1 MKRGRPPK
9 KPPKKARRKVQ
20 APNTASGYL
29 AWSRDPA
36 VSLFAVLPLWI
47 LYEGLRL
54 SLTPDEYN
62 GAEALMTQSV
72 GALGPLAIPLL
83 RVAFALTV
91 FGAAFSLWRR
101 HIPWARV
108 AAVIALEGTVYGLM
122 LGPLAAV
129 LASSSHRLLGP
140 DPAGDGPVGGEPAGA
155 EPAGDLAADL
165 VASLGAGIFEE
176 LVFRLALVSVL
187 CLLLARACDALRV
200 SRLPA
205 LIVGVAV
212 SAVVFS
218 AFHHLGPGAPPF
230 ERGVFLFRAA
240 AGLLLGLLFVVR
252 GFGVVV
258 YTHAVYDIHYYLTH
272 P

>member
-1 MKRGRPPK
+1 M
-9 KPPKKARRKVQ
+9 Q
-20 APNTASGYL
+20 APSTATGYL

-36 VSLFAVLPLWI
+36 VSLFAVLPLWL

-54 SLTPDEYN
+54 CLTPDEYN

-72 GALGPLAIPLL
+72 GALGPLASPLL

-91 FGAAFSLWRR
+91 LGAAFSLWRR
-101 HIPWARV
+101 RIPWARV

-140 DPAGDGPVGGEPAGA
+140 EPAGA